1 MFKMPQ
7 SMKLVTPKEIIQN
20 IKRDREA
27 KYKKIGSLQKLKD
40 ENVTVVN

>member
-27 KYKKIGSLQKLKD
+27 KYKKIGSLWKLTD